1 MEDLILLATDYY
13 QEFMDLLVY
22 PLGVFGVILGLLIVV
37 SFVAVCVWMT
47 RLIWYAIEGIIGI
60 IFYGY

>member
-1 MEDLILLATDYY
+1 MQDLILLVTNYY

-37 SFVAVCVWMT
+37 SFVAVCVWMI

>member
-1 MEDLILLATDYY
+1 
-13 QEFMDLLVY
+13 MDLLVY
-22 PLGVFGVILGLLIVV
+22 PLGIFGIILGLLIVV
-37 SFVAVCVWMT
+37 SFVAVCVWMI

>member
-1 MEDLILLATDYY
+1 MENLILLATDYY

-22 PLGVFGVILGLLIVV
+22 PLGIFGIILGLLITVG
-37 SFVAVCVWMT
+37 FVAVCVWMI
-47 RLIWYAIEGIIGI
+47 RLIWYTIEGIIGM

>member
-1 MEDLILLATDYY
+1 MENLILLVTDYY

-22 PLGVFGVILGLLIVV
+22 PLGIFGIILGLLITVG
-37 SFVAVCVWMT
+37 FVAVCVWMI
-47 RLIWYAIEGIIGI
+47 RLIWYAIEGIIGM

>member
-1 MEDLILLATDYY
+1 MENLILLATDYY

-22 PLGVFGVILGLLIVV
+22 PLGIFGIILGLLITVG
-37 SFVAVCVWMT
+37 FVAVCVWMI